1 MIGSLEV
8 DSVKT
13 MTNARGLFEL
23 SGRVA
28 LVTGAGSGIGQ
39 RIAVGLAECGADVA
53 CLDRRQDGGLAVT
66 EEAIRLIGRKAV
78 TISADVTDKA
88 ALAEAV
94 ATTES
99 TLGPLRIAVNAAGI
113 ANANPAEDMDEE
125 QYQTLMDINLKGV
138 FLSCQAEARAMLRHG
153 RGSII
158 NIASMSGVI
167 VNRGL
172 SQAHYNASKAG
183 VIHMSKS
190 LAMEWV
196 GRGVRVNSISP
207 GYTATPMNTRPEMVH
222 QTREFEQQTPM
233 GRMASV
239 DEMVGPAIFLA
250 SDASSFCTGVDLLV
264 DGGFCCW

>member
-1 MIGSLEV
+1 
-8 DSVKT
+8 
-13 MTNARGLFEL
+13 MTAPKLFDL
-23 SGRVA
+23 SGHVA

-39 RIAVGLAECGADVA
+39 RIAVGLAQCGADVA
-53 CLDRRQDGGLAVT
+53 LVDRRSDGGLADTAAEIAAV
-66 EEAIRLIGRKAV
+66 GRRSLSLAV
-78 TISADVTDKA
+78 DVTDA
-88 ALAEAV
+88 GALAEAV
-94 ATTES
+94 ARIEAE
-99 TLGPLRIAVNAAGI
+99 LGALSLAVNAAGI
-113 ANANPAEDMDEE
+113 ANANAAEEMAED

-138 FLSCQAEARAMLRHG
+138 FLSCQAEARAMLAHG
-153 RGSII
+153 RGSIV

-196 GRGVRVNSISP
+196 GRGIRVNTISP

-222 QTREFEQQTPM
+222 QTRLFEEQTPM
-233 GRMASV
+233 GRMARP
-239 DEMVGPAIFLA
+239 DEMVGPAVFLLSEAA
-250 SDASSFCTGVDLLV
+250 SYVTGVDLLV